1 MTRTAAIAGSLFAL
15 LVLPGCSSIP
25 NISLSDFTEDRTQS
39 MGLVDNMPNEAALS
53 SERLK
58 VIVMETSDGGNA
70 DVQRAQLPQ
79 ALTRDIEAMLGAN
92 GVEVIDRNVA
102 TRLDQEIR
110 MCEMQAN
117 KCGVDAG
124 PAVAKYAVK
133 ATITRAAYGMQ
144 YVQRQVTKVKG
155 KDVVTDPYYSHSA
168 AGAVSLKVYELPS
181 MREVKAIVGSDSQS
195 NSTPGPDN
203 LGYAMVTA
211 ALKGSISTG
220 QARADFLNVFAPR
233 GYVIGK
239 RGGGKKS
246 IFKVSIGSAQGLVAG
261 APLVILS
268 EQTTINPITKKPS
281 VDMVDVAKARVSN
294 LVTSNEAWIV
304 LEDEDKADLVKLG
317 QQAKVFHEKGN
328 FFLERL
334 NQN

>member
-1 MTRTAAIAGSLFAL
+1 MTRTAAIAGSLLAL
-15 LVLPGCSSIP
+15 LALPGCSSIP
-25 NISLSDFTEDRTQS
+25 NISLSDFMEDRTQS
-39 MGLVDNMPNEAALS
+39 MGLVDNMPTEAALS

-58 VIVMETSDGGNA
+58 VIVMESSDGGNA

-92 GVEVIDRNVA
+92 GVEVIDRSVSS
-102 TRLDQEIR
+102 RLDQEIR

-117 KCGVDAG
+117 KCGIDTG
-124 PAVAKYAVK
+124 PAVARYAVK
-133 ATITRAAYGMQ
+133 ATITRASYGAR
-144 YVQRQVTKVKG
+144 YVERQVMKIKG

-168 AGAVSLKVYELPS
+168 AASVSLKVYELPS
-181 MREVKAIVGSDSQS
+181 MREVKAIVGSDTGS
-195 NSTPGPDN
+195 NTTPGPDN

-211 ALKGSISTG
+211 ALKSAISTG
-220 QARADFLNVFAPR
+220 QARADFLNLFAPR

-246 IFKVSIGSAQGLVAG
+246 IFKVSIGSAQGLVPG
-261 APLVILS
+261 APVVILA
-268 EQTTINPITKKPS
+268 EETTINPITKKPT

-294 LVTSNEAWIV
+294 IVTSNEAWIV
-304 LEDEDKADLVKLG
+304 LEDEDKAALVKLG

-328 FFLERL
+328 VFFEKL
-334 NQN
+334 NN